1 MATTTKRFTKGDAV
15 TVIRS
20 WDGKGTYTFEHST
33 IYSCGKVQ
41 MVLTDSEGFRG
52 ERVYAND
59 PSIVAR
65 GTDAEMVAQGV
76 SRAVKFLEDKTAQY
90 ERRIA
95 YEVKTGQETF
105 INGIRE
111 SLAALH
117 APRCI
122 NISEAMAELR
132 AAMIKSG
139 RLQA

>member
-20 WDGKGTYTFEHST
+20 WDGNGTYTFEHST

-95 YEVKTGQETF
+95 YGVEHGPE
-105 INGIRE
+105 NYNNAIRE
-111 SLAALH
+111 DLAALH

-132 AAMIKSG
+132 AARIKSG